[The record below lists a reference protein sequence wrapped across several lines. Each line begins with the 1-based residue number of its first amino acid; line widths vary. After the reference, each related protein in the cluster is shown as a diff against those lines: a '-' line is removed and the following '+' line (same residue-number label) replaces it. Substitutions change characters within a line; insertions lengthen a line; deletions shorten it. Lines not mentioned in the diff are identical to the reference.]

1 MGSRNQ
7 DSFPEVSMVKRS
19 RDEGCVCKVSEPKI
33 LAANEHLWD
42 TMCSC
47 FLRERHDYV
56 VFFCSRD
63 QIIFNF
69 SKWLLTYK
77 INIFAPY
84 NFESLSQIKNVKK
97 IFGKGL

>member
-7 DSFPEVSMVKRS
+7 DSSPEVSMVKRS
-19 RDEGCVCKVSEPKI
+19 RDEGCVCKVSESKI

-47 FLRERHDYV
+47 FLRDKIMWY
-56 VFFCSRD
+56 FFCSRD